1 MGAPVKDSAHLIP
14 ARSRGPGVRI
24 AARRRC
30 RTLLQ
35 AWDVPHSLDHFET
48 TLGST
53 MVVSTG
59 KATGR
64 PPVVV
69 LAGAGLSAATVLAA
83 VGAVARTHRVF
94 VPDLPGEPGLSTARR
109 PRRRRLHAYGRWL
122 DEMLPQ
128 LTDEPVILA
137 GHSLGAGI
145 ALACTPSERITG
157 LVLLN
162 PAGIVPV
169 KRSFELTKLRAAS
182 LLHMH
187 TPRTNSDRILTYLSA
202 PRFMPDDNVI
212 DWFSM
217 ATQYRFLGTLPRP
230 LPARDLRRWARG
242 VPIIVATGEQDTLFP
257 PGRLRG
263 PVRALL
269 AADVQVLPRCG
280 HLTLREFPGALT
292 RLVESDVG

>member
-230 LPARDLRRWARG
+230 CRRDL
-242 VPIIVATGEQDTLFP
+242 
-257 PGRLRG
+257 
-263 PVRALL
+263 
-269 AADVQVLPRCG
+269 
-280 HLTLREFPGALT
+280 
-292 RLVESDVG
+292 